1 MDASHWPTFPFRPF
15 IPPLL
20 ILVLVGCAGQPQAP
34 SVEPTARPNASA
46 ASMNS
51 AGETEPA
58 LPEAPILFQP
68 QFLWDDA
75 TVTREGTG
83 FFAKTAGGQIAAVS
97 SVQYLRGDR
106 PTLRE
111 ATWLTVTTDEP
122 VVTFTRHWG
131 EPGQGGSLAPTDLRD
146 DYLLLPAK
154 QHRVPAKAPLE
165 LDPRASPNRNE
176 RVWLPVK
183 DIDAANG
190 YRAVKGKVISN
201 QTKKFIVVDLQQQLP
216 LESLNGSPV
225 ISQQTGKVVGV
236 LSRGGRL
243 GENTFLILTPVSAL
257 RQAIADAEQTIPLTK
272 AFAATPRLPSDNAG

>member
-1 MDASHWPTFPFRPF
+1 
-15 IPPLL
+15 
-20 ILVLVGCAGQPQAP
+20 
-34 SVEPTARPNASA
+34 
-46 ASMNS
+46 
-51 AGETEPA
+51 
-58 LPEAPILFQP
+58 
-68 QFLWDDA
+68 
-75 TVTREGTG
+75 
-83 FFAKTAGGQIAAVS
+83 
-97 SVQYLRGDR
+97 
-106 PTLRE
+106 
-111 ATWLTVTTDEP
+111 
-122 VVTFTRHWG
+122 VTFTRHWG